1 MAKSGRPKK
10 PGARYRCGKR
20 TIQQR
25 QEDAREVAIEAR
37 MRVFGVSKEIAALA
51 EMGSP
56 LGRLLHWKVIT
67 NAQADAGYDFAV
79 TMRDYLAT
87 AQLQRPTQGKA
98 GFVPSQ
104 RTSSEQELDP
114 AETAKLRGRESK
126 ARAYMEALA
135 EIDRTDPFSGP
146 TSTSVVWDVCVN
158 ENDREGEA
166 AIGALR
172 VGLNAI
178 HRVLYGRKA
187 A

>member
-10 PGARYRCGKR
+10 PGERYKCGKR
-20 TIQQR
+20 TIHQR
-25 QEDAREVAIEAR
+25 HDDARSVGIEAR
-37 MRVFGVSKEIAALA
+37 MRVFGVSREIAALA

-56 LGRLLHWKVIT
+56 LGRLLHWKYIT
-67 NAQADAGYDFAV
+67 NSQADAGYDFAV

-98 GFVPSQ
+98 GFVPTVRASQ
-104 RTSSEQELDP
+104 GSPEPVRG
-114 AETAKLRGRESK
+114 ETK
-126 ARAYMEALA
+126 ARDYMEALA
-135 EIDRTDPFSGP
+135 ELDRSDPLSTP
-146 TSTSVVWDVCVN
+146 TATSVVWDVCVN
-158 ENDREGEA
+158 ENDRPGEA

>member
-1 MAKSGRPKK
+1 MTPGRKPK
-10 PGARYRCGKR
+10 PGRRYKCGKR
-20 TIQQR
+20 HPSAI
-25 QEDAREVAIEAR
+25 QEDMRRVAIEWR
-37 MRVFGVSKEIAALA
+37 MKAFGVSKEIAALA

-87 AQLQRPTQGKA
+87 AQLQRPGQGKA
-98 GFVPSQ
+98 GFIPVQRSSGDSQ
-104 RTSSEQELDP
+104 EP
-114 AETAKLRGRESK
+114 VRGEAK

-135 EIDRTDPFSGP
+135 EIDRADRLSSP
-146 TSTSVVWDVCVN
+146 TSTSVVWDVCIN
-158 ENDREGEA
+158 ENDRMQDEE
-166 AIGALR
+166 IGALR

-178 HRVLYGRKA
+178 HRVLYGRRA